1 MTIIRLVAVGANLRT
16 DALPIAQ
23 AEGGN
28 SQKAGRMRKLRGKK
42 ALVTGAASGIGRAVA
57 LRLAREGC
65 DLFLLDIDLPG
76 VTATAGAA
84 RQLGVDAIGV
94 RCDLTRPSQI
104 TASNATML
112 DRWGGLDILVN
123 NAGVAYYGPT
133 ENMTAQQWDWLLAIN
148 LLAPIQFVRE
158 LLPTLRSRPES
169 HIVNV
174 ASVLGLVAS
183 ARLTAYNVSKFGLV
197 GLSASLRAEYGRQ
210 GVGVSTICPG
220 FVGTNLFRVAASGR
234 PGRPTPVPPG
244 FLTTTP
250 DRVADRVVGA
260 IRRNRR
266 LVVITP
272 LAHLLWNVNRFA
284 PGLLDW
290 LQRFRRHR
298 RVVQTAGGPTQV
310 PAGTPVA
317 DALAD
322 TTALP
327 SPSHRDA
334 A

>member
-1 MTIIRLVAVGANLRT
+1 MTIIGLVAIGANSRT
-16 DALPIAQ
+16 DAPSLGHV
-23 AEGGN
+23 GGGV
-28 SQKAGRMRKLRGKK
+28 SRKAGRMRQLRGKK
-42 ALVTGAASGIGRAVA
+42 TLVTGAASGIGRAIA

-65 DLFLLDIDLPG
+65 DLFLLDIDVPG
-76 VTATAGAA
+76 VTTTAADA
-84 RQLGVDAIGV
+84 RKLGVDAIGI
-94 RCDLTRPSQI
+94 RCDLTRTSQI
-104 TASNATML
+104 TAANATML

-158 LLPTLRSRPES
+158 LLPVLRSRPES

-174 ASVLGLVAS
+174 ASILGLVANG
-183 ARLTAYNVSKFGLV
+183 RLAAYNVSKFGLV

-220 FVGTNLFRVAASGR
+220 FVATNLFRTAPCGH
-234 PGRPTPVPPG
+234 PGRPTPLPPR
-244 FLTTTP
+244 LITTTA

-266 LVVITP
+266 LVLVTP
-272 LAHLLWNVNRFA
+272 LAYLLYYANRFV
-284 PGLLDW
+284 PGLLDR
-290 LQRFRRHR
+290 LQGVRRR
-298 RVVQTAGGPTQV
+298 RRAAPTAI
-310 PAGTPVA
+310 PAA
-317 DALAD
+317 
-322 TTALP
+322 
-327 SPSHRDA
+327 SPSQREA